1 MSKALNVQPRR
12 QPRQI
17 RSDRRVSKILDAAI
31 HVFAEL
37 GFEGTTTTAIAARA
51 DVSVGSLYQ
60 YFPNKA
66 AIVHALSD
74 RFDAAFFIALDGVLS
89 SSGSATLE
97 EMIDAFFET
106 LTGLDRAQP
115 GLFQVLAG
123 SYSSA
128 EFLSLERHF
137 NAAVAQHIA
146 AALPPYLPALSE
158 EQRMM
163 AARLCVES
171 THAAVHLAALSP
183 VEHRAELLQEAKVL
197 LLSYLNTLSLPLLPP

>member
-60 YFPNKA
+60 YFPNKT

-74 RFDAAFFIALDGVLS
+74 RFDAAFFIALDGVL
-89 SSGSATLE
+89 TVTVY
-97 EMIDAFFET
+97 MYIC
-106 LTGLDRAQP
+106 
-115 GLFQVLAG
+115 
-123 SYSSA
+123 
-128 EFLSLERHF
+128 
-137 NAAVAQHIA
+137 AALLA
-146 AALPPYLPALSE
+146 AACAAMYIYLGRSG
-158 EQRMM
+158 
-163 AARLCVES
+163 AARF
-171 THAAVHLAALSP
+171 AAL
-183 VEHRAELLQEAKVL
+183 
-197 LLSYLNTLSLPLLPP
+197 